1 MHNTEMHVLFS
12 APQKLILEVQHMVEN
27 FRIVG
32 LLPFIAQVFLNT
44 SPLYVIVLAEAQIAL
59 LHLRW

>member
-1 MHNTEMHVLFS
+1 MCSFS

-32 LLPFIAQVFLNT
+32 LLPFIAQVFLNS